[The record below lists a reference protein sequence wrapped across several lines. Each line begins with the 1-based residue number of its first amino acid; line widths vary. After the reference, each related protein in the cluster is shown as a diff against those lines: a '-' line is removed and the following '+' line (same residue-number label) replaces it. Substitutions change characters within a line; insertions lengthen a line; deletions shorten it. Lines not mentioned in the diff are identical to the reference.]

1 MISDNSDW
9 MGGAS
14 KVLLPLVQSQDDSK
28 EFLVINIIV
37 SFSWCK
43 GFGEVSAGVMVSI
56 VISLQKYSSS
66 SEEGGVCHNG
76 EGTGDIRDYEDWGGG
91 EYLFEH
97 VNGILL

>member
-1 MISDNSDW
+1 MIGDNSDW

-14 KVLLPLVQSQDDSK
+14 KVLLPLVQSQDDGK

-56 VISLQKYSSS
+56 VISLQKYSSGS
-66 SEEGGVCHNG
+66 KEGGVCHNG
-76 EGTGDIRDYEDWGGG
+76 EGTGDIGD
-91 EYLFEH
+91 
-97 VNGILL
+97 